1 MKTMTQT
8 DWTERAQ
15 ILDTDDQMA
24 FLRGVETEV
33 LMSELQRRI
42 ITQQKIIDT
51 MERELTKAKRNL

>member
-15 ILDTDDQMA
+15 LLDTDDQMA

-51 MERELTKAKRNL
+51 MERELTKAKRNP

>member
-51 MERELTKAKRNL
+51 MERELTKAKRNP